1 MKENKWMKRKCKDK
15 EGKAKEESEVKE
27 TQELKNEVW
36 VLKTM
41 VQSRDEKIKRFR
53 KRRNKQQR
61 KYHFEAGSDQRK
73 DL

>member
-1 MKENKWMKRKCKDK
+1 MKEDGWMKKKHKDK
-15 EGKAKEESEVKE
+15 ERKATEESKDKE
-27 TQELKNEVW
+27 IQELKNEVW

-61 KYHFEAGSDQRK
+61 KYHFEAGSD
-73 DL
+73 